1 MNTHR
6 FKLCIAALGLALTF
20 VGAPA
25 FAASATTAVESG
37 EAETAAASGNTSSEP
52 AVAPVNRAAVYARR
66 EATTPQAAEFKGKG
80 AGIYIGGS
88 TAAVVLVI
96 VLVVILL

>member
-37 EAETAAASGNTSSEP
+37 EAERAAASGNTSGEP
-52 AVAPVNRAAVYARR
+52 AVPSVNRAAAYARR
-66 EATTPQAAEFKGKG
+66 EATTLRPQSSRAKAPESTS
-80 AGIYIGGS
+80 AGRRWRS
-88 TAAVVLVI
+88 CW
-96 VLVVILL
+96 